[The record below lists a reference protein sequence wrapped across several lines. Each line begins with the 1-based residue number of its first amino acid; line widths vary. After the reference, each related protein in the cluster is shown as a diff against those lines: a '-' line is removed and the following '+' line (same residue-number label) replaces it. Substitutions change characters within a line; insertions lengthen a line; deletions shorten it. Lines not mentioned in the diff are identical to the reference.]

1 MLYILRPLIY
11 AVLQHQLHI
20 HRSKVNTTANSSTTT
35 ASAEVKTTLARVL
48 DSVTIDTLLSMLVL
62 IISFVSQHF
71 TICVMYIYI
80 NIYKHYCSTLHCTI
94 LTIYNNTL

>member
-11 AVLQHQLHI
+11 AVLQQQLHI

-48 DSVTIDTLLSMLVL
+48 DSVTIDTILSMLVL
-62 IISFVSQHF
+62 VISFVSQLF
-71 TICVMYIYI
+71 TICIMF
-80 NIYKHYCSTLHCTI
+80 IYKHYCSTLQCTI
-94 LTIYNNTL
+94 LIIYNNTLYTTC